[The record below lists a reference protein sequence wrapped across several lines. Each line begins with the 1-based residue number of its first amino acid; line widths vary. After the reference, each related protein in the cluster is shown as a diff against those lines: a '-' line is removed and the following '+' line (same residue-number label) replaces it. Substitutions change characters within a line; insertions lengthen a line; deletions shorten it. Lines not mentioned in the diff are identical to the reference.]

1 MVFRMLTI
9 SGKDSVKMMQFYI
22 ERDLTR
28 HDNCSDN
35 CSTEITIGSFLTAS
49 QKLNEEL

>member
-1 MVFRMLTI
+1 
-9 SGKDSVKMMQFYI
+9 MQFYI